1 MNYTRKLI
9 WYSHVLNTL
18 KDRLQG
24 KVIGTTMNLS
34 TSRASAVRQTPPVEQ
49 ARDSK
54 NKHAIKRSLDGII
67 PSKTNLKA
75 QSIGLMPR
83 LGLLLDWCQDLAF
96 DHCHMKNS
104 VRLVTSDMCCLQTSK
119 APAPEISSPKD
130 SNLIR
135 ESVQRTAG
143 IYIIVLYIIWSLITS
158 HCLIEMI
165 FFVCYL
171 PHVCCL
177 CAARVLPCSVAPPC
191 GAWHLPSRAGRAQ

>member
-1 MNYTRKLI
+1 
-9 WYSHVLNTL
+9 VLNTL

-83 LGLLLDWCQDLAF
+83 LGLRPLSHEEFCTFGHVRYVLFTDFEGAGSGDLEPKGQQLD
-96 DHCHMKNS
+96 
-104 VRLVTSDMCCLQTSK
+104 
-119 APAPEISSPKD
+119 P
-130 SNLIR
+130 
-135 ESVQRTAG
+135 
-143 IYIIVLYIIWSLITS
+143 
-158 HCLIEMI
+158 
-165 FFVCYL
+165 
-171 PHVCCL
+171 
-177 CAARVLPCSVAPPC
+177 
-191 GAWHLPSRAGRAQ
+191 